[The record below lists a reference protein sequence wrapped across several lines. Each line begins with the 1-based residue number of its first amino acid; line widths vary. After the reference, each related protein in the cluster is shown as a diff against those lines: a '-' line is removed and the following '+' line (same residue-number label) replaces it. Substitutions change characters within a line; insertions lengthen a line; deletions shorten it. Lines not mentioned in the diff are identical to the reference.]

1 MTDPEY
7 AGEYGGNMKK
17 NRKYIWI
24 LALSAAIV
32 YTGARSFP
40 VSDHREMYSPQQE
53 EGLRV
58 GFSMV
63 EGSNRWVTKTY
74 EEISSS
80 VAGIGGEL
88 IYHEPEEN
96 SRQWQY
102 QDAMALL
109 QEDIDY
115 LVLLPRE
122 ESIISDIAKA
132 AEERGVPVILVSRVN
147 RVNEECAA
155 TISIDYVKEGKLCAQ
170 ELAQALQN
178 RECIIVEIMGPDCSS
193 IAEDRMIGFRR
204 EVQEHPNMT
213 ILKSIPGA
221 FDQTI
226 ARDLMSE
233 IIRANPRGTFNAVF
247 ASSDEDGLG
256 ALQALK
262 LAGYQME
269 KDVAIVSVGGIQD
282 AIKAVVAGEYTASI
296 ESGRGLGYTVS
307 EIITR
312 LEKGDDSSRFFVIP
326 YRVFN
331 SDIGEQALMLQMY

>member
-1 MTDPEY
+1 MR
-7 AGEYGGNMKK
+7 K

-24 LALSAAIV
+24 LALSAAIMYAGFPSLPV
-32 YTGARSFP
+32 EEQTEKDGA
-40 VSDHREMYSPQQE
+40 QQE
-53 EGLRV
+53 ETLRV

-80 VAGIGGEL
+80 VAEIGGEL

-96 SRQWQY
+96 TRQWQY

-122 ESIISDIAKA
+122 ESIISDIAGA
-132 AEERGVPVILVSRVN
+132 ARERGVPVILVSRIN

-170 ELAQALQN
+170 ELAKALEN
-178 RECIIVEIMGPDCSS
+178 RECLIVEIMGPDCSS
-193 IAEDRMIGFRR
+193 IAEDRMMGFRR
-204 EVQEHPNMT
+204 EVQEHSNMT

-221 FDQTI
+221 FDQTV
-226 ARDLMSE
+226 AKDLMSE
-233 IIRANPRGTFNAVF
+233 VIRTNPRGTFNAVF

-262 LAGYQME
+262 LAGYRME
-269 KDVAIVSVGGIQD
+269 KDVSIVSVGGIQD

-307 EIITR
+307 EIIER
-312 LEKGDDSSRFFVIP
+312 LEAGDSSSRFFVIP

-331 SDIGEQALMLQMY
+331 SEIGEKALMLQMY

>member
-1 MTDPEY
+1 MR
-7 AGEYGGNMKK
+7 K

-24 LALSAAIV
+24 LALSAAIMYAGFPSLPV
-32 YTGARSFP
+32 EEQTEKDGA
-40 VSDHREMYSPQQE
+40 QQE
-53 EGLRV
+53 EMLRV

-80 VAGIGGEL
+80 VAEIGGEL

-96 SRQWQY
+96 TRQWQY

-122 ESIISDIAKA
+122 ESIISDIAGA
-132 AEERGVPVILVSRVN
+132 AREQGVPVILVSRTN

-170 ELAQALQN
+170 ELAKALEN
-178 RECIIVEIMGPDCSS
+178 RECLIVEIMGPDCSS
-193 IAEDRMIGFRR
+193 IAEDRMMGFRR

-226 ARDLMSE
+226 ARDLMGE
-233 IIRANPRGTFNAVF
+233 IIRTNPRGTFNAVF

-269 KDVAIVSVGGIQD
+269 KDVSIVSVGGIQD

-307 EIITR
+307 EIIER
-312 LEKGDDSSRFFVIP
+312 LEAGDSSSRFFVIP
-326 YRVFN
+326 YRVF
-331 SDIGEQALMLQMY
+331 SSEIGEKALMLQMY